1 MVDYI
6 SHSPCIQISD
16 ESGAEVM
23 ASANGKSIPTTVLSK
38 FQALF
43 APKLQ
48 SSLPRPDV
56 DLELA
61 EPAAAMEDKQI
72 LGWEKIMVAFCL
84 GSSVEI
90 AVLFVEKGSLPLPFN
105 FLSLA
110 ISLAFTSLCVSK
122 FIGSRFPGT
131 ERVLDHFAGLFMFT
145 AFYTAV
151 TIPFPFWLKC
161 CTWAVYAISLAA
173 IFICNYL

>member
-1 MVDYI
+1 
-6 SHSPCIQISD
+6 
-16 ESGAEVM
+16 M
-23 ASANGKSIPTTVLSK
+23 ASSNGKSIPTTVLSK

-43 APKLQ
+43 APKLP
-48 SSLPRPDV
+48 SSSPPSDI

-72 LGWEKIMVAFCL
+72 LGWEKIVVAFCL

-90 AVLFVEKGSLPLPFN
+90 AVLFVEKGSLPLSFN

-110 ISLAFTSLCVSK
+110 IALAFTSLCVSK

-131 ERVLDHFAGLFMFT
+131 ERVLELDHLAGLFMVT
-145 AFYTAV
+145 AFYTAI

-161 CTWAVYAISLAA
+161 CTWAVYAISLVA